1 MAGALLDTH
10 TLLWLVNGDNLTD
23 EALEA
28 IAENQAAGTL
38 YASPITGWEL
48 ALAAQK
54 PPAAHRPDLGGLP
67 AAAWFREALQVTGAK
82 LIPVKQ
88 RIALEAADVATV
100 FARKDPGDCFLIAT
114 ARVRHIPII
123 TRDGPMRDLALA
135 RPDYLQ
141 VIAC

>member
-10 TLLWLVNGDNLTD
+10 TLLWLANGDNLTD

-67 AAAWFREALQVTGAK
+67 AAAWFREALQATGAK
-82 LIPVKQ
+82 MIPVKK
-88 RIALEAADVATV
+88 RIGL
-100 FARKDPGDCFLIAT
+100 
-114 ARVRHIPII
+114 
-123 TRDGPMRDLALA
+123 
-135 RPDYLQ
+135 
-141 VIAC
+141 